1 MLLKY
6 QDKVDCK
13 DNKEFKT
20 YIFVD
25 SKKTPYYFQHRHF
38 DFIKGDL
45 YKIRSI

>member
-13 DNKEFKT
+13 DNKDIKSYT
-20 YIFVD
+20 FVD
-25 SKKTPYYFQHRHF
+25 SKKTHYYFQHRNF
-38 DFIKGDL
+38 DFIKGEL